1 MNFEKSQFR
10 TIPNLKCSGSAVFQV
25 YYGTEVKAVNK
36 SGLCVALGSDIN
48 LFFNVQLYSAPI
60 KTV

>member
-10 TIPNLKCSGSAVFQV
+10 TIRNLKYSGSAVLQV

-36 SGLCVALGSDIN
+36 SRLCIARGSDIN
-48 LFFNVQLYSAPI
+48 VFFKVQLSSAPI

>member
-36 SGLCVALGSDIN
+36 SGLCIALGSDIN
-48 LFFNVQLYSAPI
+48 LFFNVQL
-60 KTV
+60 

>member
-10 TIPNLKCSGSAVFQV
+10 TIPNLKCSGSAVLQV

-36 SGLCVALGSDIN
+36 SRLCIALGHKRVFQCTIV
-48 LFFNVQLYSAPI
+48 LGTY
-60 KTV
+60 